1 VAAGTN
7 GRVTGLRRI
16 FLLGAAALASVAAL
30 VAIGAVL
37 NGEFGETEG
46 KIFATLAA
54 TFVAGSTA
62 VAGIAL
68 LARGASRPLGYAGVV
83 LAVGGYLLWAEQ
95 IWAEHDSDGYWKLL
109 IVILTW
115 TLAVL
120 LVTTNRLLIH
130 SERLARTL
138 YPATAGVTGA
148 AALSSTIMLLREE
161 GDGWQLFAVLLILAV
176 LGEVLAPI
184 LDRYAATADAPA
196 ERLLGTVGG
205 ASVFAV
211 RGLPRTVR
219 LNGSDVQLREDEGIV
234 VRPAA

>member
-1 VAAGTN
+1 M
-7 GRVTGLRRI
+7 TGLRRI

-37 NGEFGETEG
+37 NGDFGETEG

-62 VAGIAL
+62 IAGIAL
-68 LARGASRPLGYAGVV
+68 LARGASRPLGYAGVF

-109 IVILTW
+109 ILILTW

-120 LVTTNRLLIH
+120 LVSTNRLLIH
-130 SERLARTL
+130 SERLAHTL
-138 YPATAGVTGA
+138 YPATAAVTGA
-148 AALSSTIMLLREE
+148 AALVATVMLLRAE

-184 LDRYAATADAPA
+184 LDRYVATADAPA

-219 LNGSDVQLREDEGIV
+219 LNGSDVQLRDDEGIV

>member
-1 VAAGTN
+1 M
-7 GRVTGLRRI
+7 TGLRRI
-16 FLLGAAALASVAAL
+16 FLLGAAALASMAAL

-37 NGEFGETEG
+37 SGDFGETEG

-68 LARGASRPLGYAGVV
+68 LARGASRPLGYGGIF
-83 LAVGGYLLWAEQ
+83 LAVGGFLLWAEQ
-95 IWAEHDSDGYWKLL
+95 IWAEHDSEGYWKLL
-109 IVILTW
+109 FLVLTW
-115 TLAVL
+115 TLALL
-120 LVTTNRLLIH
+120 LVTTTRLLIH
-130 SERLARTL
+130 SEGLARTL
-138 YPATAGVTGA
+138 YPATAAVTGA
-148 AALSSTIMLLREE
+148 AALTATVMLLREQ

-184 LDRYAATADAPA
+184 LDRYATTADAPA

-211 RGLPRTVR
+211 RGHARIVR
-219 LNGSDVQLREDEGIV
+219 LNGSDVRLRDDEGIA
-234 VRPAA
+234 VRPAG

>member
-1 VAAGTN
+1 
-7 GRVTGLRRI
+7 VTGLQRI
-16 FLLGAAALASVAAL
+16 FLQGAAVLASVAAL

-37 NGEFGETEG
+37 NGDFGETEG

-62 VAGIAL
+62 IAGIAL
-68 LARGASRPLGYAGVV
+68 LARGPSRPLGYAGVF

-120 LVTTNRLLIH
+120 LISTNRLLIH
-130 SERLARTL
+130 SERLTRTL
-138 YPATAGVTGA
+138 YPATVAVTAGA
-148 AALSSTIMLLREE
+148 ALTATVMLLREE

-184 LDRYAATADAPA
+184 LDRYAATVDAPA
-196 ERLLGTVGG
+196 ERLLGTVDG

-219 LNGSDVQLREDEGIV
+219 LNGSDVQLREEEGIV